1 MAKTEENV
9 KKSEE
14 FIKGVLERNF
24 KQKVKPKA
32 LKRAAEKLC
41 AAIPAER
48 KTPEARVS
56 A

>member
-9 KKSEE
+9 KKSED
-14 FIKGVLERNF
+14 FIKGVLETNF

-41 AAIPAER
+41 AAIPVDR
-48 KTPEARVS
+48 KAPDVHTPA
-56 A
+56 